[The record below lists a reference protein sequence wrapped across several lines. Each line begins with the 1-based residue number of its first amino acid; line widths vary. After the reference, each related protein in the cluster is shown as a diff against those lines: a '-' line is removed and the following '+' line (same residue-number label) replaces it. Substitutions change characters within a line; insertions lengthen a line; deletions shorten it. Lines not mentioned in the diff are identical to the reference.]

1 MPRFY
6 FKKLVRD
13 QVLQRCLE
21 DPKVQSNYRILDSLE
36 FKTELVA
43 KIHEE
48 ATEIPILDHK
58 DDEIL
63 SEIADVQAVIDSL
76 VAAYGYTQ
84 QEVAAAMDK
93 KATKNGTFEKRA
105 YIEYVDL
112 DNDSQWNEYFRKSPE
127 KYKEDS
133 K

>member
-1 MPRFY
+1 MPRFH

-13 QVLQRCLE
+13 QVLQRCLG
-21 DPKVQSNYRILDSLE
+21 DPKVQTNYRILDGLE

-48 ATEIPILDHK
+48 ATEITLFNYK

-76 VAAYGYTQ
+76 VASYGYTR
-84 QEVAAAMDK
+84 QEVAAAMDH
-93 KATKNGTFEKRA
+93 KAAKNGSFQKRA

-112 DNDSQWNEYFRKSPE
+112 DDDSQWIDYFRKSPE

>member
-13 QVLQRCLE
+13 LVLQRCLD
-21 DPKVQSNYRILDSLE
+21 DPQVQTNYRILDSLE
-36 FKTELVA
+36 LKTELVA

-48 ATEIPILDHK
+48 ADEIPILNHQ

-76 VAAYGYTQ
+76 VASYGHTQ
-84 QEVAAAMDK
+84 HEVAVAMDK

-112 DNDSQWNEYFRKSPE
+112 DDDSQWIEYFRKSPE

>member
-1 MPRFY
+1 M
-6 FKKLVRD
+6 
-13 QVLQRCLE
+13 LQRCLE

-48 ATEIPILDHK
+48 ANEIPILDHK

-84 QEVAAAMDK
+84 QEVTAAMDK

-112 DNDSQWNEYFRKSPE
+112 DDDSQWNEYFRKSPE